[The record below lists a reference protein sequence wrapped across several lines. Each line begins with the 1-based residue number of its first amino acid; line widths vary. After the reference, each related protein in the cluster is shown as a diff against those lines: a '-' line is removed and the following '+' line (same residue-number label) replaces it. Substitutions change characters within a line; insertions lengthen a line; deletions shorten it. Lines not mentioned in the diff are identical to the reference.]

1 MFNLLIRE
9 RPKIVKPLPQ
19 IFTKMKQKLEVLNL
33 IQDVDSALSGIYK
46 MENSYLRS
54 RFSVMVI
61 TELGDILV
69 NMNLRPESIGVDE
82 DQLEVL
88 LDYSYQLGQY
98 CITKFRKATA
108 ANDVAEFYKVRDS
121 LCSVGEIR
129 FGQALDERV
138 QTLKNTKS

>member
-108 ANDVAEFYKVRDS
+108 ANDVAKFHVVKES
-121 LCSVGEIR
+121 LSSVGEIR